1 MEAKDWIHDDEADQ
15 VREVLRKRTRYAAW
29 VLTVGAVFALLYV
42 VAGQGAPLFQ
52 QVTLR
57 VVELVVLGY
66 GVAVTIGVYR
76 RKLLLAGALYDQ
88 QEKLAAEADEAATK
102 FEALLGGE
110 GRNDRS

>member
-29 VLTVGAVFALLYV
+29 VLIVGAVFAFLYA
-42 VAGQGAPLFQ
+42 VAGQTAPLFQ
-52 QVTLR
+52 QITLR
-57 VVELVVLGY
+57 VAEFVVLGY
-66 GVAVTIGVYR
+66 GVTVTIGVYR

-88 QEKLAAEADEAATK
+88 QEKLEEEADKAAAQ

-110 GRNDRS
+110 EKK